1 MTLSAQYRIRHKIPM
16 TKILSF
22 LLPLLFVV
30 YLPFVA
36 APEPPPEPLVEL
48 RGLWISRFDWTEF
61 GQPANQAK
69 IDEIVNN
76 AAEAGFN
83 VLFFQ
88 VRGTADAYYDSPL
101 EPWAVRVSGQNLGQ
115 PPTPYWDP
123 LDYLVEQ
130 AHARGLQV
138 HAYLNVY
145 PVWTGCAVLP
155 DPAAQP
161 QHFYYRL
168 RDHHGQTG
176 NKLNGMQWNT
186 AGQQLCLPYQYAT
199 PASTFVDDH
208 LVAVATDLVTRYNID
223 GLHLDHIRYGNPD
236 TSCDPVSAARFG
248 ADCFSQPGYADW
260 QRVQVNGTVSKIYT
274 AVKPLNS
281 SLWVSA
287 AVWPIHIER
296 PEWGWGQ
303 WARQGYRDYYQD
315 SKAWLAGD
323 YIDAIAP
330 MIYPAAFNCPDNSFW
345 SLDKFETLV
354 ADFEADN
361 NGRFVIPGIGTGY
374 CTFDE
379 IEARI
384 AIARQAGTSGHA
396 LFAYTGLLANGY
408 FDALKNGPYAETAV
422 VPPPP

>member
-1 MTLSAQYRIRHKIPM
+1 M
-16 TKILSF
+16 TKF
-22 LLPLLFVV
+22 LAFILPLLFVV

-36 APEPPPEPLVEL
+36 QPEPTPEPLVEL

-61 GQPANQAK
+61 GQPADPAK

-76 AAEAGFN
+76 AAQAGFN

-123 LDYLVEQ
+123 LAYLVQQ
-130 AHARGLQV
+130 AHAHGLQV

-155 DPAAQP
+155 DPTAQP

-168 RDHHGQTG
+168 RDHHGQT
-176 NKLNGMQWNT
+176 NDKLNGMQWYVT
-186 AGQQLCLPYQYAT
+186 GEQLCVPYQYAS
-199 PASTFVDDH
+199 PASPFVNEH
-208 LVAVATDLVTRYNID
+208 LVAVATDLVLRYDID
-223 GLHLDHIRYGNPD
+223 GLHLDHIRYGGPD
-236 TSCDPVSAARFG
+236 TSCDPVSAAQFG
-248 ADCFSQPGYADW
+248 ADCFSQPDYADW
-260 QRVQVNGTVSKIYT
+260 QRAQVNETVRQIYT
-274 AVKPLNS
+274 AVKPLDP

-303 WARQGYRDYYQD
+303 WARQGYHDYYQD

-330 MIYPAAFNCPDNSFW
+330 MIYPGSFNCPDDSFW
-345 SLDKFETLV
+345 SLAKFEVLV
-354 ADFEADN
+354 ADFVADS
-361 NGRFVIPGIGTGY
+361 NGRFIIPGIGTGY
-374 CTFDE
+374 CTFAE

-396 LFAYTGLLANGY
+396 LFAYTGLLTNNY

-422 VPPPP
+422 VPHPDDRP